1 MINRNEVVFYQTK
14 AEKYPDKKYG
24 FRPSTAYP
32 EYLFKKDIS
41 EEKNDVYDGVRETLR
56 LYGADSEHC
65 GTEEWN
71 PLKNLIQPG
80 DNVLLKPNMVMDY
93 NRSGGGT
100 DCLFTQPSI
109 VAAVLDYVFIA
120 LKGSGKV
127 TVGDAPM
134 QECKFQKLIE
144 ESGYQELIQFYK
156 EKGLDIELVDFRELT
171 TEVKGGV
178 RHQTINKNGKG
189 TIVDLKEESEFAI
202 YNQEHLDRLR
212 ITNYS
217 PDRLAKHHCE
227 GRHEYYVSDY
237 VLNADVIIN
246 MPKPKTHRKAGVT
259 IALKNLVG
267 INVRKEFLPHHT
279 VGSVEE
285 GGDEYKKK
293 SKIRK
298 ISSIA
303 YDYKNKFEGE
313 GKYIRAFF
321 CLVLG
326 YGIKLVT
333 NKLHHDE
340 MEGSWSG
347 NHTIS
352 KTIMDLNKILLYAD
366 KDGNIQDERQ
376 RKLLNIADLIISGE
390 KEGPVAPSPKY
401 VGYLVLGEDS
411 VCVDK
416 LTAAMMGADISKLP
430 VLENAYHI
438 HGHLE
443 ITQKIEPYIVS
454 NNPKLDGKQAGE
466 LTTEEKWNF
475 IGTAGWASIFN

>member
-56 LYGADSEHC
+56 LYGADSEHY

-293 SKIRK
+293 SKIRLQCW
-298 ISSIA
+298 ISI
-303 YDYKNKFEGE
+303 
-313 GKYIRAFF
+313 
-321 CLVLG
+321 V
-326 YGIKLVT
+326 
-333 NKLHHDE
+333 
-340 MEGSWSG
+340 
-347 NHTIS
+347 
-352 KTIMDLNKILLYAD
+352 
-366 KDGNIQDERQ
+366 
-376 RKLLNIADLIISGE
+376 
-390 KEGPVAPSPKY
+390 
-401 VGYLVLGEDS
+401 
-411 VCVDK
+411 
-416 LTAAMMGADISKLP
+416 
-430 VLENAYHI
+430 
-438 HGHLE
+438 E
-443 ITQKIEPYIVS
+443 I
-454 NNPKLDGKQAGE
+454 
-466 LTTEEKWNF
+466 
-475 IGTAGWASIFN
+475 